1 MSMKRIIAIIL
12 AFLLLPILPGCKAPE
27 ESGKLK
33 IVCTLFPQYDWVMN
47 ILGEHADE
55 MEVTLLAPGTDLHS
69 YEASAADI
77 VAISESDLFIYI
89 GNESE
94 GWIEDALKIT
104 GTTGRLSLAL
114 SQTVSLLPLPHEH
127 TEEEHHHTYD
137 EHTWLSLKNAMSAV
151 IEITRCIAALDFEN
165 KEDYWL
171 NATNYNKELTSLSEQ
186 YQNMTEQAPSKTLVF
201 ADRYPFRYLAED
213 YGLTCYAA
221 FDGCSAETEAGAAT
235 ILNLAEQI
243 DRNKLNAVI
252 IIDQSKPDLAQT
264 VIESTREKNQQIL
277 RLNSMQAIT
286 AHQIEE
292 GISYLDIMNE
302 NLHAL
307 KAALEKGE

>member
-1 MSMKRIIAIIL
+1 MKKIIAIIL
-12 AFLLLPILPGCKAPE
+12 AFLLLPILPSCQAPE
-27 ESGKLK
+27 KSAKPQIL
-33 IVCTLFPQYDWVMN
+33 CTLFPQYDWVKN
-47 ILGEHADE
+47 ILGERAEE
-55 MEVTLLAPGTDLHS
+55 MELTLLAPGTDLHS

-77 VAISESDLFIYI
+77 AAISQSDLFIYI
-89 GNESE
+89 GSESE

-104 GTTGRLSLAL
+104 QNSHRKAIAL
-114 SQTVSLLPLPHEH
+114 SALFSLQTLPHHH
-127 TEEEHHHTYD
+127 TEEEHHHVYD
-137 EHTWLSLKNAMSAV
+137 EHIWLSIRNAQKAVDHLLK
-151 IEITRCIAALDFEN
+151 EIIALDPAHEAEYTANAKAYQEKLQQMDQAYGATIDQAEN
-165 KEDYWL
+165 P
-171 NATNYNKELTSLSEQ
+171 TI
-186 YQNMTEQAPSKTLVF
+186 VI

-235 ILNLAEQI
+235 ILHLAQKVDEN
-243 DRNKLNAVI
+243 RLGAVM
-252 IIDQSKPDLAQT
+252 IIDQSKPDLAET

-286 AHQIEE
+286 AHQIKE
-292 GISYLDIMNE
+292 GITYLDIMNE

>member
-1 MSMKRIIAIIL
+1 MKKIIAIIL
-12 AFLLLPILPGCKAPE
+12 AFLLLPILPSCQAPE
-27 ESGKLK
+27 KSEKIK

-47 ILGEHADE
+47 ILGEHAEE

-77 VAISESDLFIYI
+77 VTISESDLFIYI

-104 GTTGRLSLAL
+104 ETTERSSLAL
-114 SQTVSLLPLPHEH
+114 SETVPLLALPHEH
-127 TEEEHHHTYD
+127 TEEEHHHAYD
-137 EHTWLSLKNAMSAV
+137 EHIWLSIRNAQKAVDHLLK
-151 IEITRCIAALDFEN
+151 EIIALDPVHEAEYTTNAKAYQEKLQQMDQAYTEAIGQAEN
-165 KEDYWL
+165 P
-171 NATNYNKELTSLSEQ
+171 TI
-186 YQNMTEQAPSKTLVF
+186 VI

-243 DRNKLNAVI
+243 DRNKLQAVI

-264 VIESTREKNQQIL
+264 VIKSTREKNQQIL